1 MQKSPVEMSNP
12 CECWKIKAQFIMH
25 MHGNFKDCMVIPE
38 RLVDHFGGKISGTIK
53 LEAPDGQ
60 IFDVGVAKKTNR
72 AILQSGWETFVDAN
86 QIQENYFLMF
96 RCLEIS
102 CFKVTIF
109 DSHGEEKISCRGAG
123 ARNPTH
129 VENQCTFCA
138 AMSSSSQDDTSGGCC
153 RKQGKTPAAKS
164 SSSDELSEGNESER
178 ESESMESD
186 DLQGLS
192 KDYVLAGRC
201 HLTEEQEDEINALVT
216 KIRSETPLL
225 VATMKKT
232 NVNRFANLVISKDYA
247 QAYFPHRIK
256 FISLKLPG
264 KSKNWSCRFYIRPD
278 GTGRIL
284 YWHEFVRDNRVK
296 EGDLCLFQPMKEVES
311 TRFSFMVHVLRK
323 TGGTDIGSNHGED
336 SPSGY
341 GSIRSDHQETSSEAR
356 YISTSRCHLDE
367 EDEVGI
373 DSLIAEIQPE
383 IPLLVAQMTKSSV
396 NGSQAS
402 LVILKGYAAAH
413 FPSESQTITLRIPG
427 GKKNWH
433 PHFYVRPG
441 NTGYAL
447 YGRWL
452 EFVHDNH
459 LRERDICVL
468 QPINKGEGRRFTV
481 MVHLLPKARSTR
493 RSKGGDA
500 VPGSK
505 KGRTSTKASRSCVK
519 NEPVDGASD
528 DSNRSGYV
536 VLGCSTHSTMAQE
549 KIVVEKVKAIQS
561 PEPIYVAAMDK
572 SNLSS
577 ALDLGTTGNVAADR
591 HLPDGKQTLT
601 LHQAG
606 WGKAWRVEMRH
617 RQMIPA
623 GGWLE
628 FATDNRLQAGDLCL
642 LEPVK
647 DERLAMAVHI
657 IRSEQY
663 R

>member
-1 MQKSPVEMSNP
+1 MQKSPVEMSKP
-12 CECWKIKAQFIMH
+12 CECWKIKVQFIMH

-38 RLVDHFGGKISGTIK
+38 WLVDHFGGKISGTIK
-53 LEAPDGQ
+53 LEAPNGKT
-60 IFDVGVAKKTNR
+60 FDVGVAKKTKR
-72 AILQSGWETFVDAN
+72 TILQTGWEAFVDAN
-86 QIQENYFLMF
+86 QIQENFFLMF

-109 DSHGEEKISCRGAG
+109 DSHGEERISCRAG
-123 ARNPTH
+123 ERNPTH

-138 AMSSSSQDDTSGGCC
+138 EMSSSSQDDTSGGCC

-164 SSSDELSEGNESER
+164 SSSDELSAEGSESER

-186 DLQGLS
+186 DLQGFS
-192 KDYVLAGRC
+192 KNYVLAGRC
-201 HLTEEQEDEINALVT
+201 HLTEEQEDEIDALVT
-216 KIRSETPLL
+216 KIRPETPLL

-232 NVNRFANLVISKDYA
+232 NVNGSANLVISKDYA

-256 FISLKLPG
+256 FVSLKLPG

-278 GTGRIL
+278 GTGRNL
-284 YWHEFVRDNRVK
+284 FLHEFVRDNHVK
-296 EGDLCLFQPMKEVES
+296 EGDLCLFQPMTEVES

-323 TGGTDIGSNHGED
+323 TGGTDIGSNHGEE
-336 SPSGY
+336 SPSEY

-356 YISTSRCHLDE
+356 YIFTSRCRLDE
-367 EDEVGI
+367 EDEVAI
-373 DSLIAEIQPE
+373 DALIAEIQPE

-396 NGSQAS
+396 KGSQAS
-402 LVILKGYAAAH
+402 LVILKRYADAH
-413 FPSESQTITLRIPG
+413 FPSESQTITLGIPG
-427 GKKNWH
+427 GKKKWH

-441 NTGYAL
+441 NTGYVL

-452 EFVHDNH
+452 EFVRDNH

-468 QPINKGEGRRFTV
+468 QPINRGEGRRFTV

-500 VPGSK
+500 VPGSR
-505 KGRTSTKASRSCVK
+505 KGRTSMEASRSCVK

-536 VLGCSTHSTMAQE
+536 VLGCSTHLTTAQE
-549 KIVVEKVKAIQS
+549 KIVAEKVKDIKS
-561 PEPIYVAAMDK
+561 PVPIYVAAMDK

-577 ALDLGTTGNVAADR
+577 ALDLGATGYAAVDR
-591 HLPDGKQTLT
+591 HLADGRHTLT
-601 LHQAG
+601 LRQAG

-617 RQMIPA
+617 RQMIPT
-623 GGWLE
+623 GGWHE
-628 FATDNRLQAGDLCL
+628 FVADNRLQAGDLCL
-642 LEPVK
+642 LEPVM
-647 DERLAMAVHI
+647 DESLAMAVHI
-657 IRSEQY
+657 IRFEQY
-663 R
+663 G